1 MEKRY
6 NKPSMEFYGF
16 VVEDII
22 TGSNT
27 DSGYIETKPPVNP
40 GVQDSGLFGD
50 E

>member
-6 NKPSMEFYGF
+6 TKPSMEFYGF

-27 DSGYIETKPPVNP
+27 DSGYIETRPIINP
-40 GVQDSGLFGD
+40 GTIDSGLLD
-50 E
+50 D